1 MRPQPKPQETS
12 PWLVLLIAV
21 GVGALAVLVSVYAF
35 GLMLPPGATRDAK
48 LQRVTSFMY
57 WSQPFI
63 YLMAGLIA
71 GAGGDRWGAARGPVV
86 GMLLGGLCWVLLRRE
101 ELLPDESSIATFL
114 LVAGAIA
121 ALVGAVIAPVL
132 KGSVG
137 TVVLAMVGVGIL
149 GLLWIFLNL
158 GSVSG
163 VVQREQIV
171 RVAGQ
176 AQKWETVPV
185 PEARVALL
193 DAQASTVLYET
204 KTNSGGRY
212 QIGRAPL
219 GEYTLRVWDP
229 VTPEIISEKV
239 TLERSITGGT
249 RWKQIAL
256 PTITQDSGPLFE

>member
-1 MRPQPKPQETS
+1 
-12 PWLVLLIAV
+12 
-21 GVGALAVLVSVYAF
+21 
-35 GLMLPPGATRDAK
+35 
-48 LQRVTSFMY
+48 MY

-86 GMLLGGLCWVLLRRE
+86 GLLLGGMCWVILKKQ
-101 ELLPDESSIATFL
+101 ELLPEESGILIFL
-114 LVAGAIA
+114 LASGAIA
-121 ALVGAVIAPVL
+121 SLVGALIAPPL
-132 KGSVG
+132 GGSVG

-176 AQKWETVPV
+176 AQKWDTVPV

-193 DAQASTVLYET
+193 DAQARTVLYET

-219 GEYTLRVWDP
+219 GDYTLRVWDP
-229 VTPEIISEKV
+229 ATPAVLSEKV

-249 RWKQIAL
+249 RWKLIAL
-256 PTITQDSGPLFE
+256 PTITQDTGPLFE